1 MLKIDKITKKF
12 GNKQILFDISTE
24 ISHGEIVW
32 ILGPNGA
39 GKSTLMRIITGYY
52 FPDSGDVLIDGRSVF
67 SDTLLKKK
75 IGYLPEVNPLYE
87 EMGVDEFLCLI
98 ADLKSCPQP
107 KIEAVLAMT
116 GLTEKRTNLIQT
128 LSKGYRQ
135 RVGIAA
141 SLIGDPDI
149 LILDEPTEWLDPG
162 QRDEIKN
169 LIRSLWKEKTVL
181 VSSHVLGELSD
192 LVSRVIIIDEGKIK
206 LDDTLANITQARG
219 DRFRFEV
226 HMTGRRTIPDLR
238 ESFPEIIEIHHHDN
252 ILEIHSSVDIR
263 QTLLPYLVQ
272 HLNVVEFFSEKV
284 SLSDVFFETI
294 K

>member
-1 MLKIDKITKKF
+1 
-12 GNKQILFDISTE
+12 
-24 ISHGEIVW
+24 
-32 ILGPNGA
+32 
-39 GKSTLMRIITGYY
+39 MRIITGYY

-149 LILDEPTEWLDPG
+149 LILDEPTE
-162 QRDEIKN
+162 
-169 LIRSLWKEKTVL
+169 
-181 VSSHVLGELSD
+181 
-192 LVSRVIIIDEGKIK
+192 
-206 LDDTLANITQARG
+206 
-219 DRFRFEV
+219 
-226 HMTGRRTIPDLR
+226 
-238 ESFPEIIEIHHHDN
+238 
-252 ILEIHSSVDIR
+252 
-263 QTLLPYLVQ
+263 
-272 HLNVVEFFSEKV
+272 
-284 SLSDVFFETI
+284 
-294 K
+294 